1 MRNRRWYDFMLLY
14 GFLSFLLFFV
24 LFPFMQMLST
34 SLKRPD
40 ELFTIPPRWIP
51 KHISFENFAQA
62 LKYKQF
68 IGYFMNS
75 LIVSIVTCILVI
87 VISVLATYGFTRLE
101 FRGRRFLLTMILFSQ
116 MFCISAIIIP
126 LYKIMGSLGLLN
138 SFPGL
143 IIAYLA
149 FTVPV
154 AIWLLRGFLL
164 HLPADMEE
172 AAMIDGA
179 SQIQA
184 FFRVV
189 LPLLRPGIGATAAY
203 VFFLTWQE
211 FLFALVFMTE
221 QKLRTLPVGIMDF
234 KGQYETNWG
243 TMMAASVLISIPVFL
258 LFTLIQR
265 QLIAGLTE
273 GATKG

>member
-1 MRNRRWYDFMLLY
+1 MRNRKWYDFILLY
-14 GFLSFLLFFV
+14 GFISFLLFFV

-75 LIVSIVTCILVI
+75 LIISIITCVLVI
-87 VISVLATYGFTRLE
+87 VISVLATYAFTRLE
-101 FRGRRFLLTMILFSQ
+101 FRGRRLLLTMILFSQ
-116 MFCISAIIIP
+116 MFCMSAIIIP
-126 LYKIMGSLGLLN
+126 LYKIMGSFGLLN

-172 AAMIDGA
+172 AAMMDGA

-184 FFRVV
+184 FLRVV

-221 QKLRTLPVGIMDF
+221 QKFRTLPVGIMDF
-234 KGQYETNWG
+234 QGQYETNWG